1 MRICHMH
8 GGHCGLTVLLC
19 NHQPSCRRP
28 GDSRW
33 TMAASAFHYVWPA
46 EGTLEL
52 RLMLCLLL
60 VLSERV
66 INLAAPIAFKNMV
79 EVLTAVVSV
88 PAEAGQQQH
97 PLAVGLRQL
106 LASVTGQQLLHMQPQ
121 QQQQHAYAPG
131 SSSLYAGAHNA
142 TNAAAAAAVG
152 PTAPAFAAFAGPF
165 AVLQDTVLAP
175 FWVLFYPWVFVYLGA
190 FFLRGGSGSE
200 GLLANLRDILWIPI
214 TQVSHELL
222 SAPHTMIAGN
232 VQRLTGRVHGAFCLC

>member
-1 MRICHMH
+1 
-8 GGHCGLTVLLC
+8 
-19 NHQPSCRRP
+19 
-28 GDSRW
+28 
-33 TMAASAFHYVWPA
+33 MAASAFHYVWPA
-46 EGTLEL
+46 EGTLKL

-106 LASVTGQQLLHMQPQ
+106 LASVTGQQLLHMQPS
-121 QQQQHAYAPG
+121 QQQQHAYTPV
-131 SSSLYAGAHNA
+131 SSSLYTAAKNA
-142 TNAAAAAAVG
+142 THSAATAAAAGPASAA
-152 PTAPAFAAFAGPF
+152 AAAAFAGPF
-165 AVLQDTVLAP
+165 AALQETVRAP

-214 TQVSHELL
+214 TQVSIELV
-222 SAPHTMIAGN
+222 SAPHTMIAGSA
-232 VQRLTGRVHGAFCLC
+232 QQPRSRLHGALSLC